1 MATVRVSRINVT
13 PVKSLALH
21 HPEEIALTRSGAL
34 DDRRFVL
41 VDGAGRLYNGKRDG
55 QLVRSRADWDA
66 AAGTL
71 AITLPGGDVV
81 AGDVER
87 GRAAPLE
94 VYGRRMTAREV
105 LGPWAD
111 ALSDAVGRSLR
122 LLERPEGG
130 IATDTGPATLISRSS
145 LDAIDGDGRRFRMLL
160 ELEGLDAFAEDAW
173 EGCRLRVG
181 GIGLLVGAPTPRC
194 AVPTHSP
201 DTGVRDRDTLREL
214 TMLRGRIGGEIC
226 LGIYAEVLEPG
237 TVRVGDPVERM

>member
-1 MATVRVSRINVT
+1 MATVHVSRINVT

-21 HPEEIALTRSGAL
+21 HPDEIALTPSGAR
-34 DDRRFVL
+34 DDRRFVI

-81 AGDVER
+81 AGEVER
-87 GRAAPLE
+87 GRSAPLD
-94 VYGRRMTAREV
+94 VYGKRMTAREV

-111 ALSDAVGRSLR
+111 ALSDAVGLSLR
-122 LLERPEGG
+122 LFERPEGG

-145 LDAIDGDGRRFRMLL
+145 LDTIDGDGRRFRMLL

-173 EGCRLRVG
+173 EGSRLRVG
-181 GIGLLVGAPTPRC
+181 EIVLLAGAPTPRC
-194 AVPTHSP
+194 AVPTYGP
-201 DTGVRDRDTLREL
+201 DTGVRDRDTLHEL
-214 TMLRGRIGGEIC
+214 TELRGAIGGEIC
-226 LGIYAEVLEPG
+226 LGIHAEVLEPG